1 MNNDINFLTTI
12 AIPTYCRREYA
23 LVALSSVLDQNVAF
37 SFEVLVLDNEGD
49 HLLET
54 AVSEQSA
61 ISSIPLRYIHVKELG
76 LHNGRNTAAL
86 EGKGEIIVYIDDDV
100 IAPQG
105 WLHELCQ
112 PFYDKNVGGVAGK
125 VIPQWEVPPPDWV
138 KILHP
143 SYFSLL
149 DEGDDIQE
157 MKQPNT
163 PYGCNMAYRR
173 SIILELGGFPPDGVG
188 GSKIE
193 WHRGDGETG
202 FAKKV
207 YEHGYQ
213 IIYTGKAWLFHRIPP
228 KRQTI
233 NFARHRTIKGA
244 VSGAYSIARQIH
256 LSRLRLLWQATKHI
270 IKATIA
276 FLKWLLFIGQPLH
289 KRLPV
294 ELQLLHHAI
303 TTLYFLRAIIDPDLR
318 QWIIRTDYWP
328 I

>member
-1 MNNDINFLTTI
+1 MYATV
-12 AIPTYCRREYA
+12 AIPTYKRPQY
-23 LVALSSVLDQNVAF
+23 VLDALNSIIIQQTDF
-37 SFEVLVLDNEGD
+37 LYEILILDNACDSTLQIKVENIAK
-49 HLLET
+49 ET
-54 AVSEQSA
+54 P
-61 ISSIPLRYIHVKELG
+61 ISVRYIPIPEIG
-76 LHNGRNTAAL
+76 LHNGRNTAAIV
-86 EGKGEIIVYIDDDV
+86 GKGEIIVYIDDDI

-105 WLHELCQ
+105 WLQELCH
-112 PFYDKNVGGVAGK
+112 PFQDEIVGGVAGK
-125 VIPQWEVPPPDWV
+125 TLPQWEATPPDWI
-138 KILHP
+138 KILPP

-149 DEGDDIQE
+149 DEGGDIQE

-213 IIYTGKAWLFHRIPP
+213 IIYTGKAWLFHRIPQ